1 MYYENLV
8 RLCEMNGVKPG
19 TVARMTGIST
29 ATITAWKQGKYTPK
43 QDKLQKIADYFKISL
58 DSFLNGT
65 TQDEDVAEFEDN
77 VQAFVDAYSR
87 LNDKQRTIIDNLL
100 TTFLSKQ

>member
-8 RLCEMNGVKPG
+8 KLCDLRGIKPG

-43 QDKLQKIADYFKISL
+43 QEKLQKIADYFGVSL
-58 DSFLNGT
+58 DSFMNGKNLDKEEST
-65 TQDEDVAEFEDN
+65 YED
-77 VQAFVDAYSR
+77 
-87 LNDKQRTIIDNLL
+87 
-100 TTFLSKQ
+100 